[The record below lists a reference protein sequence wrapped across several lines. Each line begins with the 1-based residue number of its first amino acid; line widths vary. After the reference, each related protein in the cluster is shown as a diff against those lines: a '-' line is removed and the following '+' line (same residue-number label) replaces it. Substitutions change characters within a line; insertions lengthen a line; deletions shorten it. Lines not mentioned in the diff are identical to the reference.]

1 MTAFEVHFQGQGR
14 MVSEK
19 FANGLFKVIDGGV
32 LQVTQPDG
40 GKTLF
45 SPAYWTKVTVE
56 PSVTVSPLAGI
67 PE

>member
-1 MTAFEVHFQGQGR
+1 